1 MDQHITTLGAN
12 EFRRFFRLTKVDEA
26 KRLVYGTMAEEV
38 GDQADEI
45 MDYGWSK
52 PHFQA
57 WSAKFSKATDGASV
71 GNVRE
76 MHQPISAG
84 RLETIEFDDD
94 AKKIDACA
102 YVGNDDTWGKVQ
114 KRMLTGFSIGGK
126 YGRKEKYG
134 NLTRYE
140 AIPSEVSLVDHPCLP
155 TATFTMIKA
164 DGTTQE
170 LGFTKIAQREDVSPE
185 DQKKIDAAIGRAKK
199 KFGIGDAKKY
209 IGEAIDE
216 FHDLGLHKAAAP
228 LEASVGKWALR
239 GFKKG
244 LYGVA
249 LLAQVLEALND
260 QARMAEYEAQ
270 AEGDGSKIPDRLKAV
285 RDKLGGVLVDMT
297 EEEVDELNP
306 PEGEGTMEN
315 SEKIAKALALIAEV
329 HGAAALGKAVTGSE
343 HKGMVQEIHDH
354 AAALGAGHNHVHDD
368 ELKKDGYG
376 LPETGDKATSKAG
389 NHTADED
396 KSEKMAAMNASLQK
410 ALERIAV
417 LEKQPAAPTGAS
429 PAVVAMSKGDDTAAN
444 REAQAKKA
452 AEDEAFAKM
461 SPQQQALILIK
472 KAQNEGRVLSTD
484 DMMKGDFG
492 FKGAR
497 VLN

>member
-1 MDQHITTLGAN
+1 
-12 EFRRFFRLTKVDEA
+12 
-26 KRLVYGTMAEEV
+26 
-38 GDQADEI
+38 
-45 MDYGWSK
+45 
-52 PHFQA
+52 
-57 WSAKFSKATDGASV
+57 
-71 GNVRE
+71 
-76 MHQPISAG
+76 
-84 RLETIEFDDD
+84 
-94 AKKIDACA
+94 
-102 YVGNDDTWGKVQ
+102 
-114 KRMLTGFSIGGK
+114 
-126 YGRKEKYG
+126 
-134 NLTRYE
+134 
-140 AIPSEVSLVDHPCLP
+140 
-155 TATFTMIKA
+155 
-164 DGTTQE
+164 
-170 LGFTKIAQREDVSPE
+170 
-185 DQKKIDAAIGRAKK
+185 
-199 KFGIGDAKKY
+199 
-209 IGEAIDE
+209 
-216 FHDLGLHKAAAP
+216 
-228 LEASVGKWALR
+228 
-239 GFKKG
+239 
-244 LYGVA
+244 
-249 LLAQVLEALND
+249 
-260 QARMAEYEAQ
+260 
-270 AEGDGSKIPDRLKAV
+270 
-285 RDKLGGVLVDMT
+285 
-297 EEEVDELNP
+297 
-306 PEGEGTMEN
+306 MEN